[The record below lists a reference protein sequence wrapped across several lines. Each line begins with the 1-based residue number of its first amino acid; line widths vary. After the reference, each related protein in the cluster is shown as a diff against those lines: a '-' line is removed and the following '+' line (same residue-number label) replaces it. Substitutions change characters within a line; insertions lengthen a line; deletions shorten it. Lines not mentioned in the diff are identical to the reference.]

1 MAGTFKAVHA
11 DGYNKIMG
19 RFSATLAQ
27 QFIDFTGHPPGQR
40 ILDVGSGTG
49 SLSFALAARGDHKE
63 IVGVDVGEPFVAF
76 AREHNKDPR
85 TSFRIA
91 DATALPFE
99 DATFD
104 RAVSQ
109 LVLQFLPDPL
119 KAVREMK
126 RVVRPG
132 GNVAACIW
140 DAYGGQPHIRM
151 LWDTA
156 ATLGF
161 LKQHAIIR
169 SLGTEGEIEATW
181 RAAGLADVVSGELT
195 MRFVFKD
202 FHDYWS
208 PYLGGDGP
216 LGEMVMGLTPDN
228 RALLER
234 KMRDIYLSNRPDGP
248 RSFLSAAWICKGT
261 VPQSRP

>member
-11 DGYNKIMG
+11 DGYNRIMG
-19 RFSATLAQ
+19 RFSVSLAQ
-27 QFIDFTGHPPGQR
+27 QFIAFTGHRPGER
-40 ILDVGSGTG
+40 IVDVGSGTG

-63 IVGVDVGEPFVAF
+63 IVGIDVGEPFVAH

-91 DATALPFE
+91 DATALPFG

-132 GNVAACIW
+132 GTVAACVW

-161 LKQHAIIR
+161 LKSPHSIIR
-169 SLGTEGEIEATW
+169 SLGTEGEMEATW
-181 RAAGLADVVSGELT
+181 REAGLVDVVPGEIT
-195 MRFVFKD
+195 MRFVFQD

-216 LGEMVMGLTPDN
+216 LGEMVMGLAPAQRT
-228 RALLER
+228 LLER

-248 RSFLSAAWICKGT
+248 RSFIASAWICKGI
-261 VPQSRP
+261 VPTA

>member
-1 MAGTFKAVHA
+1 MASTFKAVHA

-19 RFSATLAQ
+19 RFSVSLAQ
-27 QFIDFTGHPPGQR
+27 QFIDFTGHLPGER

-63 IVGVDVGEPFVAF
+63 IIGVDIGEPFLAF
-76 AREHNKDPR
+76 AREHNRDPR

-91 DATALPFE
+91 DATALPFA
-99 DATFD
+99 DGAFD

-109 LVLQFLPDPL
+109 LVLQFVPEPL

-132 GNVAACIW
+132 GTVAACVW

-161 LKQHAIIR
+161 VKQHGIIR
-169 SLGTEGEIEATW
+169 SLSTDGEMEAAW
-181 RAAGLADVVSGELT
+181 RAAGLVDVVPGEIT
-195 MRFVFKD
+195 MRFVFED
-202 FHDYWS
+202 FEDFWS

-216 LGEMVMGLTPDN
+216 LGEMVMGLAPTD
-228 RALLER
+228 RGLLEEKVR
-234 KMRDIYLSNRPDGP
+234 AIYCSNRPDGR
-248 RSFLSAAWICKGT
+248 RSFIASAWICKGT
-261 VPQSRP
+261 VPG

>member
-1 MAGTFKAVHA
+1 MVSAFKAVHG

-19 RFSATLAQ
+19 RFSVSLAQ
-27 QFIDFTGHPPGQR
+27 QFLGFTGHPPGER

-63 IVGVDVGEPFVAF
+63 IVGIDVGEPFVTF
-76 AREHNKDPR
+76 AREHNTDPR

-109 LVLQFLPDPL
+109 LVLQFLPEPL
-119 KAVREMK
+119 QAVREMK

-132 GNVAACIW
+132 GTVAACVW

-156 ATLGF
+156 STLGF
-161 LKQHAIIR
+161 VKQHSIIR
-169 SLGTEGEIEATW
+169 SLGTEGEMEAAW
-181 RAAGLADVVSGELT
+181 RAAGLTDVVPGEIS
-195 MRFVFKD
+195 MRFVFEN
-202 FHDYWS
+202 FYDYWS
-208 PYLGGDGP
+208 PFLGGDGP
-216 LGEMVMGLTPDN
+216 IGEMVMGLGTSD

-234 KMRDIYLSNRPDGP
+234 KMREIYVSNRPDGR
-248 RSFLSAAWICKGT
+248 RSFIASAWICKGT
-261 VPQSRP
+261 VPG

>member
-1 MAGTFKAVHA
+1 VAEAFKAVHA

-19 RFSATLAQ
+19 RFSASLAQ
-27 QFIDFTGHPPGQR
+27 QFIAFTGYRADER

-49 SLSFALAARGDHKE
+49 SLTFALAARGKHKE
-63 IVGVDVGEPFVAF
+63 IVGVDVGEPFVAY
-76 AREHNKDPR
+76 ASERNTDPR
-85 TSFRIA
+85 ISFRIA

-99 DATFD
+99 AATFD

-109 LVLQFLPDPL
+109 LVLQFVPDPL

-132 GNVAACIW
+132 GLVAACVW

-156 ATLGF
+156 ATLGL
-161 LKQHAIIR
+161 LKAPHSIIR
-169 SLGTEGEIEATW
+169 PLSTDGEMAEAW
-181 RAAGLADVVSGELT
+181 CAAGLVDVVPDEIT
-195 MRFVFKD
+195 MRFVFQD

-216 LGEMVMGLTPDN
+216 LGEMVMGLTSAD
-228 RALLER
+228 RAVLEQ
-234 KMRDIYLSNRPDGP
+234 KMREIYLSSRPDGP
-248 RSFLSAAWICKGT
+248 RSFIASAWACRGV
-261 VPQSRP
+261 VPG

>member
-19 RFSATLAQ
+19 RFSVTLAR
-27 QFIDFTGHPPGQR
+27 QFIDFAGHPPGEK

-63 IVGVDVGEPFVAF
+63 IVGIDVGEPFVAF

-85 TSFRIA
+85 TSFRIS
-91 DATALPFE
+91 DATALPFG

-132 GNVAACIW
+132 GTVAACVW

-161 LKQHAIIR
+161 LKSPHSIIR
-169 SLGTEGEIEATW
+169 SLGIDGEMEATW
-181 RAAGLADVVSGELT
+181 REAGLVDVVPGELT
-195 MRFVFKD
+195 MRFVFRD

-216 LGEMVMGLTPDN
+216 LGEMVMGLTPSD
-228 RALLER
+228 RAVFER
-234 KMRDIYLSNRPDGP
+234 KMREIYLSSRPDGA
-248 RSFLSAAWICKGT
+248 RSFIASAWICKGV
-261 VPQSRP
+261 VPG

>member
-1 MAGTFKAVHA
+1 MASTFKAVHA
-11 DGYNKIMG
+11 DGYNRIMG
-19 RFSATLAQ
+19 RFSTVLAK
-27 QFIDFTGHPPGQR
+27 QFIDFTGHPAGEK

-63 IVGVDVGEPFVAF
+63 IVGVDVGEPFVAY
-76 AREHNKDPR
+76 AREHNTDPR
-85 TSFRIA
+85 TTFRIA
-91 DATALPFE
+91 DATVLPFG
-99 DATFD
+99 DASFD

-132 GNVAACIW
+132 GTVAACIW

-161 LKQHAIIR
+161 LRQHAIIR
-169 SLGTEGEIEATW
+169 SLGTEGEMAAAW
-181 RAAGLADVVSGELT
+181 RQAGLVDVVPGELT
-195 MRFVFKD
+195 MRFVFAD

-216 LGEMVMGLTPDN
+216 LGEMVMSLAPADRT
-228 RALLER
+228 LLER
-234 KMRDIYLSNRPDGP
+234 KLRDIYLSNGPDGP
-248 RSFLSAAWICKGT
+248 RSFIAAAWICKGT
-261 VPQSRP
+261 VPG